1 MKNQDGMNSRT
12 GARGFLVGMTLVASL
27 ASACGGPVVPKAP
40 SDIGT
45 LRSEG
50 AAGDRE
56 AAGRWL
62 LGEMFEPGG
71 EAARATEARAKLAK
85 MPRGGFHASLGR
97 AIYDETHGEPGLA
110 ADAFVAVLEEASAS
124 SDPDAE
130 LAAWYAAVHLTT
142 LRTNVPHLYK
152 THKSMLDRLARTP
165 GRIGWR
171 AVSTLLEWSV
181 AENAEGIVQSA
192 DEADKRITNQ
202 LGCVRNI
209 RLAGPFGQASA
220 ADRRR
225 SFPPETA
232 AAWPI
237 SWPKDPVRGLEPR
250 ILDSEQPRCVATIKQ
265 RAGDGV
271 YYAETFVDAP
281 AERDVIVA
289 VQSSVKVWVD
299 DQPVIERDLRQWGIW
314 QRFGAFVRLPKG
326 RHRIVARLMSDGTT
340 IRLLNPDGTP
350 SGLTGDGN
358 VTKPYGLSPIT
369 VLPGINPL
377 DVRFPKLTKGEVPH
391 TSALSRILAA
401 HAAHGEGMDDVASW
415 LLEPVTQVGDAAG
428 VALEQASVYAR
439 GDAAM
444 PADVR
449 RRTERTLHTKAI
461 GRDPLLWYSQTWL
474 TLDDASQRG
483 ATEAVRPLRALVAK
497 LPHQPDIMEEL
508 VRLYGRLGWRAER
521 MKALKDLTA
530 AFPDNTAVLELYRDA
545 LEDDGALAE
554 ADALAERIKKLDP
567 DSEID
572 LTRALA
578 RQDYPRAI
586 AELKRIGA
594 KHPDRKDIASKLSDV
609 LLRSGDPTAS
619 LTQLAKALAKN
630 PSDADLRL
638 KLADREY
645 AKGDKTALRRALA
658 EVLRAGGKG
667 KELRDALELI
677 EGVTNLEPYRIDGRK
692 VIRDFEAWEKSGK
705 HMDGSSARVLDYS
718 SVWVH
723 GDGSSEMLEHEI
735 VKIQSQEAIGKE
747 AEQNPPEGLVLRVR
761 VIKANGQILEPEQVQ
776 GKQTLTMPH
785 LELGDY
791 IETEHVTSS
800 PSEAQGERYRG
811 PTWFFRE
818 ADKGYWRSEF
828 VCITPKSR
836 ELTIEP
842 RGNVPTPTITERG
855 PFTERRWVVI
865 ESPPAI
871 EEPDS
876 VPAVEF
882 LPSVRIGWGQT
893 WGHTL
898 ARLADAAIDE
908 TPFDPR
914 LKKQALEIVKGIPE
928 RATTE
933 RAKKLYRDILSHVEE
948 GRESD
953 GRRVLTGKSGSRQA
967 AFLYAL
973 RLLGIESDFAIVKNR
988 LAMPPKSALSEGDP
1002 WDSLVLRIHTDSGP
1016 RWLTVRDKFAP
1027 FGYVPADLRDQPAI
1041 ILKADLRKET
1051 VHAEGTTDSFRVEG
1065 RADLREDGSATVSLR
1080 ESFVGRLGISMRNVL
1095 EKVPEANLAD
1105 FVETRLLPGVMPGAR
1120 VREVK
1125 VEGASDL
1132 DGPVA
1137 LVIKAEVSRLA
1148 RAQGAGLALRP
1159 VSPLQL
1165 SAFASLPVRQ
1175 TPLLISS
1182 SSHVEVSL
1190 EVVLPQ
1196 TMKMPAS
1203 MPVGDLKN
1211 GDRTV
1216 SVKDRVEGHSI
1227 HFERVADIPAGRVA
1241 PGDEYAKFA
1250 EFARAGSAVMESEI
1264 LIGR

>member
-1 MKNQDGMNSRT
+1 MKTLSKSL
-12 GARGFLVGMTLVASL
+12 LVSGL
-27 ASACGGPVVPKAP
+27 ALSVVVSSAACGGPMVVKGPA
-40 SDIGT
+40 DIAT

-71 EAARATEARAKLAK
+71 TAERAAEARAKLAK
-85 MPRGGFHASLGR
+85 MPRGGFHASLARG
-97 AIYDETHGEPGLA
+97 IYDETHGEPVPASDSFL
-110 ADAFVAVLEEASAS
+110 AVLEEASAS

-142 LRTNVPHLYK
+142 LRGNVPHLYK
-152 THKSMLDRLARTP
+152 THRQMVERLSRNP
-165 GRIGWR
+165 GRLGWR
-171 AVSTLLEWSV
+171 AVSTLLEWGV
-181 AENAEGIVQSA
+181 AENADEPAGTA
-192 DEADKRITNQ
+192 DDLDKRITNM

-209 RLAGPFGQASA
+209 RLAGPFGQGSA

-232 AAWPI
+232 AAWPLT
-237 SWPKDPVRGLEPR
+237 WARDPVRGIVPR
-250 ILDSEQPRCVATIKQ
+250 VLDSEQPRCVATIKQ
-265 RAGDGV
+265 RAGDGI
-271 YYAETFVDAP
+271 YYAETFVDVP
-281 AERDVIVA
+281 ADRDVIVA

-314 QRFGAFVRLPKG
+314 QRFGAFVHMPKG

-340 IRLLNPDGTP
+340 IRLLNPDGTA
-350 SGLTGDGN
+350 SGITGDADA
-358 VTKPYGLSPIT
+358 TKPYGLSPVT
-369 VLPGINPL
+369 VLSAINPL
-377 DVRFPKLTKGEVPH
+377 DVRFPKLTKGELPPA
-391 TSALSRILAA
+391 SALSRILAA

-415 LLEPVTQVGDAAG
+415 LIEPITQAGDAAG
-428 VALEQASVYAR
+428 VTLEHASIYAR

-444 PADVR
+444 PTDVR
-449 RRTERTLHTKAI
+449 RRTERAYHSKAI
-461 GRDPLLWYSQTWL
+461 LRDPLLWYSQTWL
-474 TLDDASQRG
+474 VLDDASQRG

-497 LPHQPDIMEEL
+497 LPHQPDIMAEL

-521 MKALKDLTA
+521 MRALKDLTA
-530 AFPDNTAVLELYRDA
+530 AFPENTSILELYRDA

-554 ADALAERIKKLDP
+554 ADALGERIKKLDP

-586 AELKRIGA
+586 VELKRIGA
-594 KHPDRKDIASKLSDV
+594 KHPDRKDIASKLADV
-609 LLRSGDPTAS
+609 LLRSGDPTAA
-619 LTQLAKALAKN
+619 LEQLAKALAKN
-630 PSDADLRL
+630 PGDADLRL
-638 KLADREY
+638 RLADREF

-658 EVLRAGGKG
+658 DVLRAGGKG

-692 VIRDFEAWEKSGK
+692 VIREFEAWEKSGK
-705 HMDGSSARVLDYS
+705 RMAGSSARVLDYS

-723 GDGSSEMLEHEI
+723 GDGTSEMLEHEI
-735 VKIQSQEAIGKE
+735 VKVQSQEAIGKE

-761 VIKANGQILEPEQVQ
+761 VIKPSGQILEPEQVQ

-791 IETEHVTSS
+791 IETEHVTTS

-836 ELTIEP
+836 ELTIES
-842 RGNVPTPTITERG
+842 RGAVPKPTITERG

-893 WGHTL
+893 WEHTL

-914 LKKQALEIVKGIPE
+914 LQKQVLEVVKGVPE
-928 RATTE
+928 KASTE
-933 RAKKLYRDILSHVEE
+933 RAKKLYRDILSHVED

-967 AFLYAL
+967 AFLYGL
-973 RLLGIESDFAIVKNR
+973 RLLGIDTDFAIVKNR

-1002 WDSLVLRIHTDSGP
+1002 WDSLVLRVHTDRGP

-1041 ILKADLRKET
+1041 ILKPELPKAT
-1051 VHAEGTTDSFRVEG
+1051 VHADGTADSFRVEG
-1065 RADLREDGSATVSLR
+1065 RADLREDGSATVNLR

-1105 FVETRLLPGVMPGAR
+1105 FVETRLLAGILPGAR

-1132 DGPVA
+1132 DAPVA

-1148 RAQGAGLALRP
+1148 RAQGQGLALRP
-1159 VSPLQL
+1159 ISPLQL
-1165 SAFASLPVRQ
+1165 SSFASLATRQ

-1190 EVVLPQ
+1190 EVVVPQ
-1196 TMKMPAS
+1196 TMKVPPS
-1203 MPVGDLKN
+1203 LPVGEWKD

-1216 SVKDRVEGHSI
+1216 SVKDRVEGHTLRL
-1227 HFERVADIPAGRVA
+1227 ERIADVPAGRVA

-1250 EFARAGSAVMESEI
+1250 EFARTGSAVMESEI
-1264 LIGR
+1264 LLGR